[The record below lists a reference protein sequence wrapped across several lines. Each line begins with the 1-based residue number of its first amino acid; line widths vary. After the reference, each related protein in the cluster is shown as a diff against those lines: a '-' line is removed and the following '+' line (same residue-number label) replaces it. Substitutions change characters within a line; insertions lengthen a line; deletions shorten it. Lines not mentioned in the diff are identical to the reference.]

1 MIEDAAIITLKST
14 KSPSLSFR
22 MVPKESTKKNIKKS
36 NKKTKINLSLIPES
50 AEVAVIKEIVINAVI
65 AKFVFLDGS

>member
-22 MVPKESTKKNIKKS
+22 MVPKKSTKKNIKKS